1 MNARFRIRLAT
12 VLAAAAIG
20 IAGTACATVDH
31 AMPSSRD
38 MQLAQAD
45 TATTSSSSSANS
57 ATPSAAAPSSST
69 STAPSATPSSSATT
83 PSTSSSA
90 TTTAPASPASATAT
104 SPSAAATSP
113 ANDQARRIFDQL
125 DTNHDGMLSFDEF
138 SRATFQQK

>member
-20 IAGTACATVDH
+20 VAGTACATVDN
-31 AMPSSRD
+31 ATRASSSRD

-45 TATTSSSSSANS
+45 TSTTSSSSSATS
-57 ATPSAAAPSSST
+57 AAPSAATTSPSAAT
-69 STAPSATPSSSATT
+69 SATPSSSATT

-90 TTTAPASPASATAT
+90 TTTSPAASAGATAT
-104 SPSAAATSP
+104 PP
-113 ANDQARRIFDQL
+113 ASDQARRIFDQL

>member
-1 MNARFRIRLAT
+1 MNARIKTRLAT

-20 IAGTACATVDH
+20 VTGTACAAVDN
-31 AMPSSRD
+31 ATRASSSRD

-45 TATTSSSSSANS
+45 TSTTSSTSSTTSTA
-57 ATPSAAAPSSST
+57 PSAAEPSSST
-69 STAPSATPSSSATT
+69 STATTTTPSSNAST
-83 PSTSSSA
+83 PTTSSSA
-90 TTTAPASPASATAT
+90 TTTPAGGATAT
-104 SPSAAATSP
+104 PP